1 MLSIPRRGLAAALAC
16 AAVVPGATAAVAARG
31 PIVDVRAVST
41 TKDVLLPSV
50 NGTAQ
55 AYTDDAGVPH
65 ALTGATALGALV
77 TAANVQGRNV
87 TGTFFPSFSDVL
99 VTTIAGVKPVSADG
113 YWSFFL
119 NGVPAQTGAG
129 STVVKTGDEVDFILE
144 DGTKD
149 TLVLDLSVR
158 KVSKKTL
165 TFRVET
171 IGGKAPVAT
180 KGASVVV
187 GKQTFKTNARG
198 IAVVPITKTKITTAF
213 ATFKGAVRSQTLL
226 SFKAR

>member
-1 MLSIPRRGLAAALAC
+1 MLSTPRRVTAAALVC
-16 AAVVPGATAAVAARG
+16 AAILPGAAAASAAHG

-55 AYTDDAGVPH
+55 AYTDDTGVAHP
-65 ALTGATALGALV
+65 LVGPTALGALV
-77 TAANVQGRNV
+77 TAANAQGRTV
-87 TGTFFPSFSDVL
+87 KGTFFPSFSDVL
-99 VTTIAGVKPVSADG
+99 VTTVGGVKPATANG

-119 NGVPAQTGAG
+119 NGVPSPTGAG
-129 STVVKTGDEVDFILE
+129 STAVRTGDAVDFILE
-144 DGTKD
+144 DGTKN
-149 TLVLDLSVR
+149 TLVLDLDVR
-158 KVSKKTL
+158 KVSKKTI

-171 IGGKAPVAT
+171 IGGKAPVPT
-180 KGASVVV
+180 KGATVVV
-187 GKQTFKTNARG
+187 GKQSFRTNAKG

-213 ATFKGAVRSQTLL
+213 ATLKGAVRSETLL